1 MEVLL
6 ITNVVIKN
14 GEKVLLGRRTPHSKF
29 FPNYW
34 CIPGG
39 KLEKNENPINSA
51 IREIKEETGLKVK
64 VTRLLEVSYQRY
76 QKENCM
82 IFLDFK
88 AVPITSKLEPIEKL
102 VELRWFKKRE
112 IDKIKMTQ
120 RDRKILKKYW

>member
-88 AVPITSKLEPIEKL
+88 AVPITSKL
-102 VELRWFKKRE
+102 
-112 IDKIKMTQ
+112 
-120 RDRKILKKYW
+120 